1 MDSKRIMSLQFFAK
15 RIEVSV
21 NRLSWCISQTENQNW
36 ERNAFPAVKIK
47 NSALYYDFLKDTLDE
62 IINSG
67 GMKTVVKDAKVTE
80 TPKGYRFEANGAM
93 IEFSSEDVER
103 VFENKI
109 YSEEL
114 NRKAQRFA

>member
-1 MDSKRIMSLQFFAK
+1 MSLQFFAK
-15 RIEVSV
+15 RIEVSAD
-21 NRLSWCISQTENQNW
+21 RLSWCIIQTRNRDW
-36 ERNAFPAVKIK
+36 ERNTFPAVKIK
-47 NSALYYDFLKDTLDE
+47 NAALFYDFLKDTLDE

-67 GMKTVVKDAKVTE
+67 GMETVIKDAKMTE
-80 TPKGYRFEANGAM
+80 TPGGYRFEADGAM
-93 IEFSSEDVER
+93 IEFSSEEIEH